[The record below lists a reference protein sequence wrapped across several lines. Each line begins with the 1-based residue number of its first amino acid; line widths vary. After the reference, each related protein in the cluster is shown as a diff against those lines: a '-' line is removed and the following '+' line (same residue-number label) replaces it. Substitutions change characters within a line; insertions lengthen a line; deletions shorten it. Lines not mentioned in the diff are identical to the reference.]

1 MPTSMDR
8 AVAAFRRWM
17 RETAGPVPWAVQLG
31 PDTWRETASRLELLD
46 RYNQH
51 TKHCKHCS
59 KVSCLFTTQA
69 FQDFVHA
76 HMSCHPDRSLTVLS
90 NGTYLT

>member
-8 AVAAFRRWM
+8 AVAASRRWM
-17 RETAGPVPWAVQLG
+17 RETAGPVPWVVPLG
-31 PDTWRETASRLELLD
+31 PDIWKEAASRHELLD

-59 KVSCLFTTQA
+59 KVSCLLTTQA
-69 FQDFVHA
+69 LQDCLSFVHA
-76 HMSCHPDRSLTVLS
+76 HKNCHPDRLLT
-90 NGTYLT
+90 G